1 MQPEAQMTRRPSR
14 RRFVRASVSVGGFV
28 LIGCKTLS
36 DQESSQLRDANTAT
50 RLPGALRRRKNLNSQ
65 EGAKDLGTFRTVVG
79 LMKQSGQWETWAK
92 IHNEF
97 CPHNNWFFLPW
108 HRWFLFYFE
117 ENCREILRQNKLSD
131 DFSLPY
137 WNWPDNNGAIP
148 DAFWGEGNPLNDTTR
163 YVTKGYMLP
172 METNS
177 DEVVQNI
184 LAIND
189 FLIFGSG
196 RSSSPREFGTTGQLE
211 GTPHNTVHAQLG
223 GDMSTFMS
231 PLDPI
236 FWVHHSNVDRLW
248 SEWAAK
254 HPGSILPSTPK
265 PRVPQVTEA
274 IFLDPREQLTP
285 EFWQKYSFDGYKDVR
300 GSAISGTT
308 ESALY
313 TEKMP
318 VPYIYD
324 SVSNKGLQLADNEAP
339 VPKSKL
345 QTIHIEAVNGQAVST
360 VDSQNLIL
368 SAHISYSPRLKPYV
382 KKLLSGNTDRG
393 QLVLTIK
400 HVPVPLDQFK
410 HTVMLRFFANHPQI
424 NKNSSYSDPHFLT
437 TLAFFSHGQ
446 HGEHGAAES
455 LDFTIDLTNILPRL
469 TKAGVDVS
477 DQLTLGVVVVD
488 RNLTS
493 LPDLDFF
500 KKISLRL
507 DYTETEIGQERQ

>member
-1 MQPEAQMTRRPSR
+1 MTRRPSR
-14 RRFVRASVSVGGFV
+14 RRFVRASMSVGS
-28 LIGCKTLS
+28 LALLGCKTLN
-36 DQESSQLRDANTAT
+36 DQTANQLQNANTAT
-50 RLPGALRRRKNLNSQ
+50 LQVPTRYPTVPAKLPRRKNLSSAA
-65 EGAKDLGTFRTVVG
+65 GAKDLATFRTVVG
-79 LMKQSGQWETWAK
+79 LMKQSGQWEAWAK
-92 IHNEF
+92 IHHDF

-108 HRWFLFYFE
+108 HRWYLFYFE
-117 ENCREILRQNKLSD
+117 ENCREVLRQNKLSA

-137 WNWPDNNGAIP
+137 WNWPENNGVVP
-148 DAFWGEGNPLNDTTR
+148 DAFWGGGNPLNNSTR
-163 YVTKGYMLP
+163 YVSKGYLLP

-177 DEVVQNI
+177 AEVIQNI
-184 LAIND
+184 MAVDD

-196 RSSSPREFGTTGQLE
+196 RSASPRDFGTTGQME

-223 GDMSTFMS
+223 GDMGTFAS

-265 PRVPQVTEA
+265 PIDLSITDPA
-274 IFLDPREQLTP
+274 LIDPRERLTP
-285 EFWQKYSFDGYKDVR
+285 EFWRKFSLNIYQTAS
-300 GSAISGTT
+300 GSMVSATP
-308 ESALY
+308 ESALF

-318 VPYIYD
+318 VPYTYD
-324 SVSNKGLQLADNEAP
+324 SISNKGLQLADGEAP
-339 VPKSKL
+339 VPKSKI
-345 QTIHIEAVNGQAVST
+345 QIIHIESVNEQAVRT

-368 SAHISYSPRLKPYV
+368 SAQIAYSAELKPYV

-400 HVPVPLDQFK
+400 HVPVPTDHIK
-410 HTVMLRFFANHPQI
+410 HTIMLRFFANHPQI
-424 NKNSSYSDPHFLT
+424 NKSSSYSDPHFLT

-446 HGEHGAAES
+446 HGQHGAAES

-469 TKAGVDVS
+469 AKAGVDVS
-477 DQLTLGVVVVD
+477 DHLTLGVVVVD

-493 LPDLDFF
+493 LPDVDFF

-507 DYTETEIGQERQ
+507 DYTETEVGK

>member
-1 MQPEAQMTRRPSR
+1 MTPRPSR
-14 RRFVRASVSVGGFV
+14 RRFVRASISMGGFA

-36 DQESSQLRDANTAT
+36 DQASSQLRDVNTAT
-50 RLPGALRRRKNLNSQ
+50 LPVQTTYPPLPAKLRRRKNLSSAA
-65 EGAKDLGTFRTVVG
+65 GAKDLATFRTVVG

-92 IHNEF
+92 IHNDF

-148 DAFWGEGNPLNDTTR
+148 DAFWGDGNPLNDATR

-177 DEVVQNI
+177 AEVVQNI
-184 LAIND
+184 LAIDD

-196 RSSSPREFGTTGQLE
+196 RSSSPRDFGTTGQLE

-254 HPGSILPSTPK
+254 HPGSILPPTPK
-265 PRVPQVTEA
+265 PRVAQVTEA
-274 IFLDPREQLTP
+274 IFVDPSEQLTT
-285 EFWQKYSFDGYKDVR
+285 EFWQKYSFNGYRDPR
-300 GSAISGTT
+300 GSTVSGTP
-308 ESALY
+308 ENALY

-318 VPYIYD
+318 APYTYD
-324 SVSNKGLQLADNEAP
+324 SVSNKGLLLTDSEAP
-339 VPKSKL
+339 VPKSKI
-345 QTIHIEAVNGQAVST
+345 QTIHIESINKQAVRT

-368 SAHISYSPRLKPYV
+368 SANISYPAELKPYV
-382 KKLLSGNTDRG
+382 KKLLAGNTDRG
-393 QLVLTIK
+393 QLVLTIN
-400 HVPVPLDQFK
+400 HVPVPTDHIK
-410 HTVMLRFFANHPQI
+410 HTIMLRFFANHPQI
-424 NKNSSYSDPHFLT
+424 NKTSSYSDPHFLT

-446 HGEHGAAES
+446 HGDHGAAES

-469 TKAGVDVS
+469 AKAGIDVS
-477 DQLTLGVVVVD
+477 DHLTLGVVVVD

-507 DYTETEIGQERQ
+507 DYTETEVGQ